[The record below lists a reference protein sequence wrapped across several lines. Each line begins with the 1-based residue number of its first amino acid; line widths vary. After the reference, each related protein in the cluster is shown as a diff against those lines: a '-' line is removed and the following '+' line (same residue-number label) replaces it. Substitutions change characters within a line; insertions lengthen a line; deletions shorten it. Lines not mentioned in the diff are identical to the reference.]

1 VQPVRLGLA
10 YTAASGGPAVPY
22 CIHRA
27 PLGTHERFVAFLL
40 EHFDGAF
47 PTWLAPVQA
56 IVIAVSEA
64 QRDYASEIVRR
75 LRTRFVR
82 AELAHDGETVARNVR
97 DAFERKIRNVIV
109 VGAREQRDGSVTLR
123 RRGIEQQAKLSVEE
137 LERRMLAAI
146 ERRLPMVEVG
156 TS

>member
-1 VQPVRLGLA
+1 
-10 YTAASGGPAVPY
+10 
-22 CIHRA
+22 
-27 PLGTHERFVAFLL
+27 
-40 EHFDGAF
+40 
-47 PTWLAPVQA
+47 
-56 IVIAVSEA
+56 
-64 QRDYASEIVRR
+64 
-75 LRTRFVR
+75 
-82 AELAHDGETVARNVR
+82 VR
-97 DAFERKIRNVIV
+97 DAFERKILNVIV